1 MLIIAT
7 GMRVCL
13 LFYANSVV
21 AFPLVPSLG
30 LRHTVQMMG
39 TPGHPD
45 AFPDAYNWNAKRTP
59 ITPIATAIH
68 ILLSFSC
75 Y

>member
-13 LFYANSVV
+13 LFYANSVL

-45 AFPDAYNWNAKRTP
+45 AYKWNAKRTP

-68 ILLSFSC
+68 ILLSFSR